1 VNEGRLPSIEP
12 WDPGP
17 IGPLQHAKRNLLDSN
32 RIVAIYGSPRRR
44 GNTATLLKQAVAGAR
59 DAGTQVEEIVLRDLK
74 LSPCLEIY
82 SCRQDG
88 ECCIHDD
95 FQRVRTLVL
104 SSAGLMLAS
113 PIFYYTVS
121 AHTKVLM
128 DRFHSLWVKKYLV
141 NQGRGP
147 APPARRKGLFI
158 SAGATRG
165 KRLFEGT
172 LLSMRYFFDTL
183 DMDLW
188 RSLLC
193 RGLEDQGE
201 AQEHPDY
208 MDQAYVAGRELAEA
222 LKADARTPA
231 SADEH
236 GR

>member
-1 VNEGRLPSIEP
+1 M
-12 WDPGP
+12 DP
-17 IGPLQHAKRNLLDSN
+17 Q

-59 DAGTQVEEIVLRDLK
+59 DAGAQVEEIVLRDLK
-74 LSPCLEIY
+74 LSACLEIY
-82 SCRQDG
+82 RCEQDG

-95 FQRVRTLVL
+95 FQRVRNLVL

-121 AHTKVLM
+121 AHTKLLM
-128 DRFHSLWVKKYLV
+128 DRFHSLWVIKNRV
-141 NQGRGP
+141 DQGRNP
-147 APPARRKGLFI
+147 APASRRKGLFI

-165 KRLFEGT
+165 RRLFEGT

-188 RSLLC
+188 RSLLY
-193 RGLEDQGE
+193 RGLEREGE

-208 MDQAYVAGRELAEA
+208 LAEAYQAGRELADA
-222 LKADARTPA
+222 LKAEIPA
-231 SADEH
+231 PEPVHEH